1 MMRRRE
7 KKTSAQAFARAR
19 VQRLAQPSWIASRTR
34 LISRSSGNKAPPDAA
49 SDRAPAHAAARLREV
64 YLVEV
69 IIKVQV
75 QDQGEV
81 KGKGRAPS
89 LHRHLAHRDR
99 QRR

>member
-69 IIKVQV
+69 IIKVK
-75 QDQGEV
+75 DQGEV
-81 KGKGRAPS
+81 KGKGRARS
-89 LHRHLAHRDR
+89 LHRRLAHRDR